1 MRMALLLLVGMA
13 LSAAPAS
20 AQTTHIVE
28 AVGILFDPPSLVIDA
43 GDTVRW
49 TNLQLANHNVAE
61 TDCPANVGSVYNGGF
76 YSGSPGAVD
85 EFEVTFDSAGQVC
98 YLCEPH
104 GFAGMLGTI
113 TVVGAPVPTLD
124 EWGLTAMGV
133 LFALA
138 GGVLIARR
146 A

>member
-1 MRMALLLLVGMA
+1 MA
-13 LSAAPAS
+13 LSATPAA

-28 AVGILFDPPSLVIDA
+28 AAGISFDPPDITISV

-49 TNLQLANHNVAE
+49 IYLELASHNVAE
-61 TDCPANVGSVYNGGF
+61 TDCPSDVGSVYNGGI
-76 YSGSPGAVD
+76 YSGPPGAVD
-85 EFEVTFDSAGQVC
+85 EFEVTFNSPGQIC
-98 YLCEPH
+98 YICEPH
-104 GFAGMLGTI
+104 AFAGMLGTI
-113 TVVGAPVPTLD
+113 NVLAPVPTLG
-124 EWGLTAMGV
+124 EWGLISMGA